1 MQESNNYSPQVQPVQ
16 PIPQVYPVQAAPQVQ
31 PVQPVP
37 PQPVSPQP
45 VQAVPAVQPVPPQPV
60 QPVPAVQPVPPQP
73 VSPQPVQA
81 APQVQPVQPVQPVQ
95 AAPQVQP
102 VQPVPPQPVQPVQ
115 PVPQYQQNI
124 PQLESF
130 SQNYNNVPAKR
141 TSGSIV
147 WSVINI
153 ILASLNML
161 SLVVVKIIYICKR
174 RLNSYEYM
182 DFQYNQDKYRA
193 RGYSWDELKEA
204 ICDLQ
209 DLDVHYN
216 FIEDLLA
223 IGLIIAA
230 VWLIV
235 AIVGLMIKRCKAE

>member
-1 MQESNNYSPQVQPVQ
+1 MQESNNYIPQVQPVQ
-16 PIPQVYPVQAAPQVQ
+16 QIPQVYPVQAAPQVQ
-31 PVQPVP
+31 PVQPVPPQPVP

-60 QPVPAVQPVPPQP
+60 QPVQPVP
-73 VSPQPVQA
+73 
-81 APQVQPVQPVQPVQ
+81 
-95 AAPQVQP
+95 
-102 VQPVPPQPVQPVQ
+102 
-115 PVPQYQQNI
+115 PVPQYQQNVPPI
-124 PQLESF
+124 EPF

-147 WSVINI
+147 LSVINI

-182 DFQYNQDKYRA
+182 DFQYNQDKYSA

-216 FIEDLLA
+216 FIEDLLT